1 MNLPRPKQSLSQ
13 ELLDDLLRF
22 VRQKFY
28 ADSKEDAICFAQDRT
43 RLLRWALLWPA
54 SWLNSRGVTL
64 PGERY
69 KQIVTTI
76 LMDAVRHGNTTKVHY
91 RPAWLKAV
99 IQRHFAHKGEEYLA
113 EAKSA
118 RVMAEH
124 ILLTTGKL
132 KIAPAPDPV
141 RELAAAASLLVR
153 ANKAKQASFKPS
165 QKEQLNLL

>member
-1 MNLPRPKQSLSQ
+1 MNPPRPKQSVSQ

-28 ADSKEDAICFAQDRT
+28 ADSGEDAKCFAQDRT

-54 SWLNSRGVTL
+54 SWLDTRGVTL

-69 KQIVTTI
+69 KQIVTHI
-76 LMDAVRHGNTTKVHY
+76 LMEAIRHGNTTKVKY
-91 RPAWLKAV
+91 RPAWLQAV
-99 IQRHFAHKGEEYLA
+99 IQRHFAMHGEEYLA

-118 RVMAEH
+118 RTMAEH
-124 ILLTTGKL
+124 VLLVTGKL
-132 KIAPAPDPV
+132 KVASGPDPV

-153 ANKAKQASFKPS
+153 ANKAKKAQFKPS